1 MNNKFQEDEITEL
14 KKSTSELKEAIISI
28 VSILNKHRHGKLYFG
43 IKDDGTV
50 IGQEVSGKTLRYISE
65 VISNKIEPKIY
76 PQINNVKIEDKDCIL
91 VEFEGEDVPYFAD
104 GRAYI
109 RVSDRDQKL
118 SISEMRKIF
127 LKTENESGSWDS
139 RVSDRTI
146 EDVNEDILK
155 NYIARANKAKRI
167 PFQYTNKEDVL
178 NKLGLL
184 KNNKLLNAGKV
195 LFCDNSNVELQMAIF
210 ATDTKTTFIDI
221 DKVEGNIFDLIKI
234 GQEYIRKNIIWNVK
248 ITDKREEY
256 PEIPLDS
263 IREAIINSYAHRLY
277 RDPKGTEI
285 SIFKNK
291 VEIYNP
297 GTFPEQYTPEDYIQ
311 NRAHSVFRNPIIA
324 NILYKSSD
332 TETYSSGIRRI
343 YEECTSNNVKVEFRK
358 EKIGFTII
366 FYRKNYEKENEIIKN
381 VGVNVGVN
389 AGVNSTQRKILE
401 LIEQNQNITQKEI
414 ASKLKTTVRTIERN
428 MNILKE
434 KDILKR
440 VGTDKVGYW
449 EIIPNKEN

>member
-1 MNNKFQEDEITEL
+1 MIFRQWPTKIL
-14 KKSTSELKEAIISI
+14 K
-28 VSILNKHRHGKLYFG
+28 
-43 IKDDGTV
+43 D
-50 IGQEVSGKTLRYISE
+50 
-65 VISNKIEPKIY
+65 
-76 PQINNVKIEDKDCIL
+76 
-91 VEFEGEDVPYFAD
+91 FAD
-104 GRAYI
+104 GRSYI

-118 SISEMRKIF
+118 SIPEMRKIF
-127 LKTENESGSWDS
+127 LKTENESESWDS
-139 RVSDRTI
+139 RVSDKTI
-146 EDVNEDILK
+146 QDVNEEILK
-155 NYIARANKAKRI
+155 DYIERANKAKRI
-167 PFQYTNKEDVL
+167 PFQYTNKEEVL

-184 KNNKLLNAGKV
+184 KEDKLINAGKV
-195 LFCDNSNVELQMAIF
+195 LFCDNNKVVLQMAIF

-277 RDPKGTEI
+277 QDPKGTEI

-343 YEECTSNNVKVEFRK
+343 YEECTANNVKVEFRK

-366 FYRKNYEKENEIIKN
+366 FYRKNFENMQNVPVNDPVKLNKTENQILQLIKN
-381 VGVNVGVN
+381 NP
-389 AGVNSTQRKILE
+389 
-401 LIEQNQNITQKEI
+401 NITQKEI
-414 ASKLKTTVRTIERN
+414 ADILKLSEKTIKRN
-428 MNILKE
+428 TNKLKE
-434 KDILKR
+434 KGLLRRI
-440 VGTDKVGYW
+440 GADKNGYW
-449 EIIPNKEN
+449 KIIQK

>member
-1 MNNKFQEDEITEL
+1 M
-14 KKSTSELKEAIISI
+14 
-28 VSILNKHRHGKLYFG
+28 
-43 IKDDGTV
+43 
-50 IGQEVSGKTLRYISE
+50 KT
-65 VISNKIEPKIY
+65 
-76 PQINNVKIEDKDCIL
+76 
-91 VEFEGEDVPYFAD
+91 
-104 GRAYI
+104 
-109 RVSDRDQKL
+109 
-118 SISEMRKIF
+118 
-127 LKTENESGSWDS
+127 
-139 RVSDRTI
+139 
-146 EDVNEDILK
+146 
-155 NYIARANKAKRI
+155 
-167 PFQYTNKEDVL
+167 
-178 NKLGLL
+178 LGLL
-184 KNNKLLNAGKV
+184 KDNKLLNAGKV
-195 LFCDNSNVELQMAIF
+195 LFCNSNNVELQMAIF

-277 RDPKGTEI
+277 QDPKGTEI

-324 NILYKSSD
+324 NILYKSND

-343 YEECTSNNVKVEFRK
+343 YEECTENQVKVEFRK

-366 FYRKNYEKENEIIKN
+366 FYRKNYEKENEITKN
-381 VGVNVGVN
+381 VGVNVGANV
-389 AGVNSTQRKILE
+389 GVNSTQRKILE
-401 LIEQNQNITQKEI
+401 LIEQNPNITQKEI

-428 MNILKE
+428 VNILKE
-434 KDILKR
+434 KEILKR

-449 EIIPNKEN
+449 KII